1 MSKSKK
7 QRQQEKHVQS
17 QAQKQEKK
25 LQMQMTQDVQPEKTT
40 VEKKE
45 AASEDPVPDIKMNF
59 YSAMSMLTTLVAAAS
74 AVIAMIVA
82 GRGFYYILQTMY
94 DETQTDI
101 VLLGDNL
108 VSVNFNPSI
117 RTFLYISGLVLAL
130 QVVLSLVETVT
141 AINPKKKP
149 VFPVAVIMTVLAF
162 AANILYFLG
171 HEKTKEIANVFSYV
185 EVHEHTGLYTVYLYV
200 LIINAVCSVVNL
212 LGQIYGMK
220 LYKKTGCTC

>member
-7 QRQQEKHVQS
+7 QRQQEKHVQT
-17 QAQKQEKK
+17 QAQKQDKK
-25 LQMQMTQDVQPEKTT
+25 LQMTQNVQPEKTT
-40 VEKKE
+40 VEKTE
-45 AASEDPVPDIKMNF
+45 TASADPAQDIKMNF

-108 VSVNFNPSI
+108 VTANFNPSI

-141 AINPKKKP
+141 AINPRKKP
-149 VFPVAVIMTVLAF
+149 VFPVAVIMTVLSLT
-162 AANILYFLG
+162 ANILYFLG

-200 LIINAVCSVVNL
+200 LIVNVVCSVINL
-212 LGQIYGMK
+212 LGQLYGMK